1 MNQKKIIIFM
11 PSIDSGGGVEK
22 NFFIVTNYL
31 SIKLNNISV
40 ISLSKKYK
48 KYIDKKINFVSLN
61 SQFWETIG
69 RRKKFLVSLFLLIK
83 LLVSNKNVVVICFQ
97 GHLYCILICKLFN
110 AKIIVRSNSSPSGW
124 SKNFFKNFLY
134 KKIYSFAD
142 KIIVNSLQF
151 KKEMKK
157 RFNLNSICI
166 YNPLNLKEIIFLAK
180 KKINFTFFK
189 KKNFNLINV
198 ARLNEQ
204 KDQIFLLNAIN
215 QIKNSIPIKLLI
227 IGSGN
232 EKNRLLKFIKEN
244 NLQKIVKILP
254 FTKNPFPFILKSDL
268 FVLTS
273 KYEGLPN
280 VLLESISLKKIIL
293 SSNCPTGPKEILN
306 NGRGGFLY
314 KKKNIN
320 DFIKKFFFIYK
331 NKSQCKKKTSYGYK
345 KLYRFDYNK
354 NLKKYINLITNI

>member
-1 MNQKKIIIFM
+1 MKQKKIIIFM
-11 PSIDSGGGVEK
+11 PSIEGGGVEK
-22 NFFIVTNYL
+22 NFFIITNYL
-31 SIKLNNISV
+31 SSKLNNISV
-40 ISLSKKYK
+40 ISLSKRYK
-48 KYIDKKINFVSLN
+48 KYINKKIKFVSLN
-61 SQFWETIG
+61 SYFWESIS

-83 LLVSNKNVVVICFQ
+83 LLISNKNVTVLSFQ
-97 GHLYCILICKLFN
+97 GHAYCILISKMFN

-124 SKNFFKNFLY
+124 SQNFLKNFFY

-142 KIIVNSLQF
+142 KIIVNSFQF

-180 KKINFTFFK
+180 KKINFSFFNK
-189 KKNFNLINV
+189 SNFNLINV

-215 QIKNSIPIKLLI
+215 KIKNTIPLRLLI
-227 IGSGN
+227 IGSGS
-232 EKNRLLKFIKEN
+232 EKNKLSKFIKKN
-244 NLQKIVKILP
+244 NLERIVKILP
-254 FTKNPFPFILKSDL
+254 FTKNPFPYILKSDL

-280 VLLESISLKKIIL
+280 VLLETMSLKKIIL
-293 SSNCPTGPKEILN
+293 SSNCPTGPKEILS
-306 NGRGGFLY
+306 NGKGGFLY

-320 DFIKKFFFIYK
+320 DFIKKLFLIYE
-331 NKSQCKKKTSYGYK
+331 NKTKYKKKTNYGYN
-345 KLYRFDYNK
+345 KLNRFDYNQ
-354 NLKKYINLITNI
+354 NLKKYFNLLLNS